1 MFVWLELWQKHQNFL
16 KKRTFTNSFEL
27 QDIPKSISKMKES
40 CPHQVFWPSN
50 GSGMYV
56 LVYNWAFIITLTY
69 PEIGWDDVVA

>member
-1 MFVWLELWQKHQNFL
+1 MTKTSELSEKNVPLLIHL
-16 KKRTFTNSFEL
+16 IC
-27 QDIPKSISKMKES
+27 IPKFISKMKES
-40 CPHQVFWPSN
+40 CPHQDFCHSN